1 MEGEYTYDMHTL
13 TEKAAAPMTE
23 QTPLLSWDSYREPR
37 STLTDSAA
45 TGPLPASVAI
55 LTPLPS

>member
-1 MEGEYTYDMHTL
+1 
-13 TEKAAAPMTE
+13 MTE

-45 TGPLPASVAI
+45 TGPLPASVAT